1 MLIKVYGTWK
11 NIFFHTLIFTETILF
26 IYITR
31 LPRWL
36 SGKEFACQCRRR
48 EFDPQVE
55 KIPWRRKQKSTLI
68 VLPGKSHG
76 QRSLEGYGVT
86 KESDTI

>member
-1 MLIKVYGTWK
+1 M
-11 NIFFHTLIFTETILF
+11 F

-36 SGKEFACQCRRR
+36 GGKEFACQCRRH

-55 KIPWRRKQKSTLI
+55 KIPWRRKWKSTLI
-68 VLPGKSHG
+68 VLPGKSHE
-76 QRSLEGYGVT
+76 QRSLTGYSIQCCKRVRHNLVT
-86 KESDTI
+86 KQQQQIYITREET